1 MKNEEL
7 FVEVLLVAEN
17 SDDSKITINA
27 LKEGN
32 KKMRLLH
39 LKDGEDALNF
49 IFAKKHYENQKI
61 QNDLKLV
68 LLDLKLPKIDGLEIL
83 RKIRE
88 DKRTKTLPVVII
100 TSAKDRDIAEAY
112 NHGVNSYVVKNK
124 GIDIF
129 FKTISTLGFYWT
141 VLNENPV
148 Q

>member
-1 MKNEEL
+1 MKKEEL

-17 SDDSKITINA
+17 SDDTKITINA

-49 IFAKKHYENQKI
+49 IFAKKHYENQKV

-68 LLDLKLPKIDGLEIL
+68 LLDLKLPIIDGLEIL
-83 RKIRE
+83 RKIRA

-100 TSAKDRDIAEAY
+100 TSAKDQDIAEAY
-112 NHGVNSYVVKNK
+112 IHGVNSYVVKNK
-124 GIDIF
+124 GIDVY
-129 FKTISTLGFYWT
+129 FKTIRTLGFYWT
-141 VLNENPV
+141 VLNENPA